1 MDINQHR
8 EQIDSLNIQII
19 ELLNQRAKHAL
30 KIGEIKKQNNLP
42 IYVPEREKAILE
54 KVKSLNQGP
63 MLNSDL
69 QHIFK
74 QIMAFT
80 QKLEQNIQ
88 VSFLGPQ
95 GSYTHEAGVHFFGSA
110 FDEISCVS
118 IKDVFLEVD
127 KKRATFGVVPIENS
141 YYGSVF
147 QTLDCLIDFDLK
159 IIGEI
164 VLRIRHQLLSK
175 TSSLEE
181 IKTIYAHGQSFEQC
195 REYLSSHLPL
205 AEKIEVSS
213 NSKAAQMALQT
224 PYTAAIAGSLASE
237 IYNLPIIAK
246 DIEDALDNSTR
257 FVVLGKEFAENT
269 PKTRTSLIFSIAD
282 KPGLLQKILKAFAN
296 KNINL
301 TRIESRPSRRK
312 AWDYIF
318 FIDFEG
324 HFKDSK
330 VQVVLKELTELA
342 LFIKILGSYPLAGNF

>member
-147 QTLDCLIDFDLK
+147 KL
-159 IIGEI
+159 
-164 VLRIRHQLLSK
+164 
-175 TSSLEE
+175 
-181 IKTIYAHGQSFEQC
+181 
-195 REYLSSHLPL
+195 
-205 AEKIEVSS
+205 
-213 NSKAAQMALQT
+213 
-224 PYTAAIAGSLASE
+224 
-237 IYNLPIIAK
+237 
-246 DIEDALDNSTR
+246 
-257 FVVLGKEFAENT
+257 
-269 PKTRTSLIFSIAD
+269 
-282 KPGLLQKILKAFAN
+282 
-296 KNINL
+296 
-301 TRIESRPSRRK
+301 
-312 AWDYIF
+312 
-318 FIDFEG
+318 
-324 HFKDSK
+324 
-330 VQVVLKELTELA
+330 
-342 LFIKILGSYPLAGNF
+342 